1 MDGFSIYIRRRK
13 GGSRGMAQ
21 DIGLSVDRV
30 ASAVGILAP
39 AVQRHF

>member
-1 MDGFSIYIRRRK
+1 MGLVYIYVDGK

-30 ASAVGILAP
+30 ASAVGILVP